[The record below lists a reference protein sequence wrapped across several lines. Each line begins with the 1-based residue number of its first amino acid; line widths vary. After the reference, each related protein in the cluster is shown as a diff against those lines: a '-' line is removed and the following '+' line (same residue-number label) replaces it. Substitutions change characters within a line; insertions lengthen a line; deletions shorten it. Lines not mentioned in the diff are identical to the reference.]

1 MATGGRVLHHLALHA
16 GNHRNLILLTGYQTP
31 GTRGARLAAGEKTL
45 RMLGQ
50 EVSIRAQVEQLQ
62 SASAHADANQ
72 LLAWLGTLPQAP
84 ANVFVVHGDAAASD
98 QLRHRINSE
107 LKWPATTPEHGA
119 TWPV

>member
-1 MATGGRVLHHLALHA
+1 MRIH
-16 GNHRNLILLTGYQTP
+16 
-31 GTRGARLAAGEKTL
+31 
-45 RMLGQ
+45 GQ
-50 EVSIRAQVEQLQ
+50 DIAVRAEVVQLNA
-62 SASAHADANQ
+62 ASAHADANQ